1 MPKLIYST
9 LAKISRRDNI
19 NGILAN
25 QTNISLIAFLDD
37 VKDLQIFSQQ
47 FQPKFA
53 RTTIVSYLTGSQ
65 TRKIRDLARF
75 LFFKIIFKHFL
86 RIFIHL
92 LFIHFSIS
100 FRIITYYTRTFLFF
114 FLKKLSHVFPISR
127 SIFSISGI
135 FLFRKKK
142 KIGRAFYISRSNRGE
157 KKCLLP
163 KGMIIIVI
171 VCVSS
176 SCALVFFR
184 RKKKKKKKPVP
195 ENAPF
200 PETMA
205 ATYEFKLPST
215 GG

>member
-114 FLKKLSHVFPISR
+114 FWKNSAMCSPSHGQYFPLAE
-127 SIFSISGI
+127 FF
-135 FLFRKKK
+135 FLERKKK
-142 KIGRAFYISRSNRGE
+142 LVVHFTFLGQIEAKRN
-157 KKCLLP
+157 
-163 KGMIIIVI
+163 
-171 VCVSS
+171 VSS
-176 SCALVFFR
+176 L
-184 RKKKKKKKPVP
+184 K
-195 ENAPF
+195 
-200 PETMA
+200 
-205 ATYEFKLPST
+205 
-215 GG
+215 G

>member
-92 LFIHFSIS
+92 LFIHFPIS

-114 FLKKLSHVFPISR
+114 FWKNSAMCSPSHGQYFPLAE
-127 SIFSISGI
+127 FF
-135 FLFRKKK
+135 FLERKKK
-142 KIGRAFYISRSNRGE
+142 LVVQFTFLGQIEAKRN
-157 KKCLLP
+157 
-163 KGMIIIVI
+163 
-171 VCVSS
+171 VSS
-176 SCALVFFR
+176 L
-184 RKKKKKKKPVP
+184 K
-195 ENAPF
+195 
-200 PETMA
+200 
-205 ATYEFKLPST
+205 
-215 GG
+215 G

>member
-92 LFIHFSIS
+92 LFIHFPIS
-100 FRIITYYTRTFLFF
+100 FRIIIYEDISFF
-114 FLKKLSHVFPISR
+114 FLEKLSHVFPISR

-142 KIGRAFYISRSNRGE
+142 KIGRAFYISQSNRGE

-184 RKKKKKKKPVP
+184 RKKKKEKTSARERAVSRD
-195 ENAPF
+195 N
-200 PETMA
+200 
-205 ATYEFKLPST
+205 
-215 GG
+215 GGYL